1 MGHCYELQ
9 TSWDF
14 DSKQHGDE
22 SDLNEVLVQRLHTTL
37 YMKGMSFANNERAAE
52 RNERGRD
59 REKERERERERE
71 GRERERRR
79 REEEQGGRKS

>member
-37 YMKGMSFANNERAAE
+37 YMKARSSQTT
-52 RNERGRD
+52 RGLP
-59 REKERERERERE
+59 RETREGEGEREREK
-71 GRERERRR
+71 
-79 REEEQGGRKS
+79 EEEKKSRGAGKAEFFTIFFNKFST